1 MSKAICNDRQAAK
14 YLLMFCCLFF
24 IFIKGV
30 NKLTTDFDKNEVQNA
45 LKELKSIITSINQFE
60 EKYQTLLNS
69 IDENEEGRV
78 LTKEEHDEKVLS
90 LLDKYSKL

>member
-1 MSKAICNDRQAAK
+1 M
-14 YLLMFCCLFF
+14 
-24 IFIKGV
+24 

-45 LKELKSIITSINQFE
+45 LKELKNIITSINQFE

-78 LTKEEHDEKVLS
+78 LTKEEHDKKVLS